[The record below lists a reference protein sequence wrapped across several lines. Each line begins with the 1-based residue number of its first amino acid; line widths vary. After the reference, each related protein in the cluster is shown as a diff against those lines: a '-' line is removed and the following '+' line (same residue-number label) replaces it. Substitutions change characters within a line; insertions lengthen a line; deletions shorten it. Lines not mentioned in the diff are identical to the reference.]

1 MNLLVGVRLPGYL
14 LIVKLFQLDLLVDLE
29 IFKLGLFSLQL
40 PIKIFVALLKFLC
53 LLLCFFDLLQDGILA
68 LIFF

>member
-14 LIVKLFQLDLLVDLE
+14 LIVELFQLDLLVDLE
-29 IFKLGLFSLQL
+29 IFKVGLFSLQL
-40 PIKIFVALLKFLC
+40 PIKILLALLKFLSFF
-53 LLLCFFDLLQDGILA
+53 LCFFNLLQDGILA